1 MQGLRL
7 TRNDAFTKKL
17 TENVNNYLKTKQL
30 SRYGSWRILLKVP
43 ILLSIYFIPYILMLT
58 GVIQSTGWMWL
69 MTVVMGLGMAGIGLA
84 IMHDANHGTF
94 SKNERINKLMSY
106 SLEMLGGYHTNWKI
120 QHNVLHHSFTN
131 VHDMDEDIA
140 PPGVLRFSPNAPL
153 KKIHR
158 FQVFYAW
165 FFYGLMTMSWMTNK
179 DIKQILNY
187 NKRGLLKSQ
196 NKTLGQALRQI
207 LIAKV
212 IYYSYVLVLPLIL
225 LDQSWWQ
232 IVIGLL
238 TIHFVCGIVLAFV
251 FQSAHVV
258 SDTEFINEVN
268 FKELNEETSWAKHQM
283 MTTANFSNWNPLFTW
298 YLGGLNHQI
307 EHHLFPDISHVHY
320 RKIAKIVRKTAKEYN
335 VPYHYHRTFGGAIIN
350 HLAFLNRLGKPVK
363 VAK

>member
-7 TRNDAFTKKL
+7 TRNDDFTKKL
-17 TENVNNYLKTKQL
+17 TENVNDYFKSKNL
-30 SRYGSWRILLKVP
+30 SRHGSWKILLKVP
-43 ILLSIYFIPYILMLT
+43 ILLSVYFLPYILMMT

-69 MTVVMGLGMAGIGLA
+69 MSVVMGLGMAGIGLA

-94 SKNERINKLMSY
+94 SKNERLNTLMCY
-106 SLEMLGGYHTNWKI
+106 TLEMLGGYHTNWKI

-131 VHDMDEDIA
+131 VHDMDEDID
-140 PPGVLRFSPNAPL
+140 PIGLLRFSPNAPL

-165 FFYGLMTMSWMTNK
+165 FFYGLMTFSWMTNK
-179 DIKQILNY
+179 DIKQIIDY

-196 NKTLGQALRQI
+196 NKTLAKALRQI
-207 LIAKV
+207 IISKI

-232 IVIGLL
+232 ILIGLG

-258 SDTEFINEVN
+258 SDTEFINEDN

-320 RKIAKIVRKTAKEYN
+320 RRISKIVRKTAKEYG
-335 VPYHYHRTFGGAIIN
+335 VPYHYHKTFGGAILN
-350 HLAFLNRLGKPVK
+350 HLVLLNRLGKPN
-363 VAK
+363 VA